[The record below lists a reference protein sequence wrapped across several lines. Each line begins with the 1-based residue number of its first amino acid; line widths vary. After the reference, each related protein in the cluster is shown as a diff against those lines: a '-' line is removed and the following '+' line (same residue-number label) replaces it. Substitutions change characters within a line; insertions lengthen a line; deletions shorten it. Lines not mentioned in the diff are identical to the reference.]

1 MNKIVILLVDDEKS
15 ILKALRRTLFE
26 YPYEIVIVSSS
37 LEAKQFLI
45 NNQIDMIISDY
56 KMPDENG
63 FELLSFVRDNYPEV
77 IRIMLSGYVE
87 KEVVLETM
95 FSCAAVT
102 FFPKPWD
109 DEKLL
114 SRITELIEIKKSIE
128 DIDLWGKINSG
139 TFFGMT
145 SVISKKLNSIKK
157 NKSCYEEL
165 GKIISTDLFLLFRVS
180 RLVNSDYFNS
190 RSEFDLNNAIKIIS
204 ADNILKMCEK
214 ISVFSY
220 SIPSPYSIMADL
232 FLSYYDS
239 IFKSM
244 FGLKKA
250 EHLKIYLP
258 FIYLYNYLLLQVDPK
273 LYNKQVITLVG
284 NGIPIKSSD
293 SVRGLFKTILRICR
307 LPDQFLEYCDK
318 AERDESPSMQTAL
331 KLRNLIELFWW
342 SEVMPGDN
350 PFYNTIPWDILG
362 SIYTDVQDLKKSLL

>member
-37 LEAKQFLI
+37 LEAKQFLTG
-45 NNQIDMIISDY
+45 NQIDMIISDY

-63 FELLSFVRDNYPEV
+63 FELLSFVRDKYPEV

-128 DIDLWGKINSG
+128 DGDLWEKINSD
-139 TFFGMT
+139 TFFSMT
-145 SVISKKLNSIKK
+145 SGLSKRINLID
-157 NKSCYEEL
+157 KSKSHNEEL
-165 GKIISTDLFLLFRVS
+165 GEIISSDIFLLFRVA
-180 RLVNSDYFNS
+180 RLVSSDYFSS
-190 RSEFDLNNAIKIIS
+190 RSEFDLNKAINIIG
-204 ADNILKMCEK
+204 ADNILNLSQK
-214 ISVFSY
+214 IPISDYSV
-220 SIPSPYSIMADL
+220 PSPYSIMPDI
-232 FLSYYDS
+232 FLSYYGT
-239 IFKSM
+239 IFKLM
-244 FGLKKA
+244 FRSGKTEPLKV
-250 EHLKIYLP
+250 YLP
-258 FIYLYNYLLLQVDPK
+258 FIYLYNYLLLQIDTG
-273 LYNKQVITLVG
+273 LYNKQVITLVD

-293 SVRGLFKTILRICR
+293 SVRGIFRTILHLCR
-307 LPDQFLEYCDK
+307 LPEHFLEYCDK
-318 AERDESPSMQTAL
+318 VETDESPSMQTAL

-342 SEVMPGDN
+342 SDKMPVN
-350 PFYNTIPWDILG
+350 HSFYTIPDEILK
-362 SIYTDVQDLKKSLL
+362 SIYTDVQELKKSQL